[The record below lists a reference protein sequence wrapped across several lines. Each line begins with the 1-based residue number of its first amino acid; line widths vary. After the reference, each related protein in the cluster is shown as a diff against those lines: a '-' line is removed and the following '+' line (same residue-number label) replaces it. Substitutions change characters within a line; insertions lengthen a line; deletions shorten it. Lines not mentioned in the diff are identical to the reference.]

1 VSAYSHV
8 TVSNIVTA
16 INMVKINNFSVESV
30 SFPALLQHAETDH
43 LQWMDAHEN
52 NCKYNIAET
61 CCASISIEELR
72 ELSENKTKE
81 VLDTSKPLTYGA
93 IRGSDDLR
101 NNLARL
107 YSAKVTNPLSPDNI
121 LTTPGAIQANFLATY
136 ALVGQGDHVI
146 CHYPTYQSLYEV
158 PKQMGAEVDLWKAK
172 PENDWVPAIDD
183 LKALIKPNTK
193 LIIINNPNNPTG
205 AILKKSFLQE
215 IIDIASEKDI
225 TILSDEVYRPVF
237 HSISP
242 LDKDFPPSLL
252 SMGYKNVIVTGSM
265 SKAYSLAGIRIGWI
279 ASRSMDVIETIASAR
294 HYTSISVS
302 QLDEQV
308 AAFALSASTVHGL
321 LARNLQLAK
330 KNMALME
337 KFVVKNEDE
346 CEWVKPVA
354 GTTAFVKFHREG
366 KPVDSVDFCKKL
378 LAKTGVLFTP
388 GTCFGEE
395 WQGYVRIGFVNHT
408 ELIEQGLNEATK
420 FVRKN
425 LDDIELAA

>member
-183 LKALIKPNTK
+183 LKALIKPSTK

-279 ASRSMDVIETIASAR
+279 ASRSMDIIETIAAAR

-425 LDDIELAA
+425 LDDVELAA